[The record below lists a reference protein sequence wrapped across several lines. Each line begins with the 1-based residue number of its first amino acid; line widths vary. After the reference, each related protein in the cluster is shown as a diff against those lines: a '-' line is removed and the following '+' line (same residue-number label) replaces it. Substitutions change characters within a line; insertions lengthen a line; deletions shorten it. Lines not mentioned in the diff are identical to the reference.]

1 MSAVIQLPNP
11 LNLRAGMQAVRE
23 RAAFVGASSDALRR
37 ALQVLLREMQDGRS
51 TAASVAVANGTL
63 RERQVRVFDGGS
75 AA

>member
-37 ALQVLLREMQDGRS
+37 ALMVLLREMQDGRS
-51 TAASVAVANGTL
+51 TAASVALANGTM
-63 RERQVRVFDGGS
+63 RERPVRALDG